1 MKHRNKHLTEEIL
14 RMSNPLGST
23 GTGYPDTRS
32 EMTLTDRVRISL
44 ILSTV
49 GRLQAEQ
56 QKQVQDFQRKQHV
69 KRWKHKDLFPTH
81 AADTSTAGAR
91 VTSATAASAS
101 GSVASSGTN
110 INSQPANIDSGDGSK
125 DSELGVSNGD

>member
-1 MKHRNKHLTEEIL
+1 MCNLKGLCYNKRRFLKEP
-14 RMSNPLGST
+14 NKP
-23 GTGYPDTRS
+23 
-32 EMTLTDRVRISL
+32 
-44 ILSTV
+44 
-49 GRLQAEQ
+49 
-56 QKQVQDFQRKQHV
+56 KRKQHV

-110 INSQPANIDSGDGSK
+110 INSQPANIDSGDGNK